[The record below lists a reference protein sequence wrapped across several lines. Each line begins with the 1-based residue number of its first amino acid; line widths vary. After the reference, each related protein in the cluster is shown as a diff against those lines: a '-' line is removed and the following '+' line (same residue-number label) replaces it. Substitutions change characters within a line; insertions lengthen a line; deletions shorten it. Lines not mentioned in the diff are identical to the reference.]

1 MDCRH
6 IFSKQN
12 KTFLKRNIGE
22 YLHDLGL
29 GKYLKTHKALTIKET
44 VINYTALNL
53 RTSVQK
59 ENTKQSTEWEKK
71 LAIRM
76 FDVRLEF

>member
-12 KTFLKRNIGE
+12 KNFLKRNIEE
-22 YLHDLGL
+22 YLHDLGA
-29 GKYLKTHKALTIKET
+29 GKYLKTQKALSIKET
-44 VINYTALNL
+44 VINCTALNL

-59 ENTKQSTEWEKK
+59 KTQSKQQNGRRNLPK
-71 LAIRM
+71 
-76 FDVRLEF
+76 VRLEF

>member
-12 KTFLKRNIGE
+12 KNFLKRNIEE
-22 YLHDLGL
+22 YLHDLGA
-29 GKYLKTHKALTIKET
+29 GKYLKTQKALSIKET
-44 VINYTALNL
+44 VINCTALNL

-59 ENTKQSTEWEKK
+59 RHKANN
-71 LAIRM
+71 RM
-76 FDVRLEF
+76 GEEICQK